1 MSNHVAPSSLADGR
15 YEVEETLGSGGMGIV
30 VRARDRELG
39 RDVAVKLLADN
50 LALDTDA
57 RERFAREA
65 RAAAR
70 LNHPNMVQVFDVGEQ
85 DDRPY
90 LVMELVDGPSLS
102 DRLAADDPPVDEE
115 LLEIAR
121 QALDALEHAHSN
133 RLLHRDIKPANLLI
147 SPEGTLKVTDF
158 GVAEVAEAPGL
169 TRTGHVLGTMPYLA
183 PERLRGEPATPQSDL
198 FALGATLHEVATGAP
213 PRDERPLPDEL
224 PPRLRLLVERCLAQD
239 PDERPESA
247 AAARQLLAGA
257 DPTRVLKADA
267 TTVAVEAGT
276 DGSQTGTRDAST
288 EDRTT
293 DRAPWARFAVIG
305 GVILLL
311 LMVVVV
317 GGGEDTPQGNDT
329 ENATEA
335 PAAEPTV
342 APIER
347 GEDPATTARN
357 IADWIRDHGGG

>member
-1 MSNHVAPSSLADGR
+1 MANHVAPSSLAGGR

-39 RDVAVKLLADN
+39 RAVAIKLLADN
-50 LALDTDA
+50 LAMDTDA

-70 LNHPNMVQVFDVGEQ
+70 LNHPNMVQIFDVGEQ
-85 DDRPY
+85 GDRPY

-102 DRLAADDPPVDEE
+102 DRLAADDPPVGEE

-147 SPEGTLKVTDF
+147 GPEGTLKITDF
-158 GVAEVAEAPGL
+158 GIAEVAEAPDL

-183 PERLRGEPATPQSDL
+183 PERLRGEAATPQSDL

-213 PRDERPLPDEL
+213 PRDERQLPDEL
-224 PPRLRLLVERCLAQD
+224 PPRLRLLVQRCLAQD
-239 PDERPESA
+239 PDDRPGSA
-247 AAARQLLAGA
+247 AAARQILAGA
-257 DPTRVLKADA
+257 DPTQVLTADA
-267 TTVAVEAGT
+267 TTVAVGAEA
-276 DGSQTGTRDAST
+276 DGSQTETRDTAT
-288 EDRTT
+288 EDTAT
-293 DRAPWARFAVIG
+293 DRAPWTRLAVIG
-305 GVILLL
+305 GLILLL
-311 LMVVVV
+311 VVIVVVAT
-317 GGGEDTPQGNDT
+317 GEDTPPTD
-329 ENATEA
+329 ATEA
-335 PAAEPTV
+335 PADEPAV

-347 GEDPATTARN
+347 GEDPAETARS
-357 IADWIRDHGGG
+357 IADWIRDHSGG